1 MRRGLQVRRS
11 GAFSLSACLAALA
24 IIFGTGATALDVAV
38 AGPSQA
44 AQTITSS
51 TVDADVLMQDVRTL
65 AGPEFE
71 GRRTG
76 TEGNKRAQAYVLRR
90 FREIGLEP
98 VAGTH
103 EQKFSFTPRAR
114 GSAGSADN
122 ASGLQG
128 TNIFGRITGTR
139 APDQFV
145 VVSAHFDHLGRR
157 DGSLY
162 PGADD
167 NASGVA
173 AILAIA
179 AWFARHPP
187 ERSLIVVA
195 FDAEELG
202 LQGAR
207 YFVKNPPIDLK
218 QVVMNVNLDMVGR
231 GDANTLWVAGTHYY
245 PLLKPP
251 VVDASRGRQLKV
263 EFGHDRPKAE
273 SNGQDDWTNSSDHGP
288 FHAAGIPFL
297 YFGVED
303 HPDYHKPTDTADK
316 IPKAFFAEA
325 VTVAI
330 DVVDRVAKR
339 EFTPAAAA
347 AAR

>member
-1 MRRGLQVRRS
+1 MLHCSRRCTAFALIWAI
-11 GAFSLSACLAALA
+11 GALHCGLSAA
-24 IIFGTGATALDVAV
+24 TGSHV
-38 AGPSQA
+38 

-51 TVDADVLMQDVRTL
+51 RVDVDVLMQDVRTL

-76 TEGNKRAQAYVLRR
+76 TEGNQRAQAYLLRR

-98 VAGTH
+98 IGNTH

-114 GSAGSADN
+114 GAAGATSK
-122 ASGLQG
+122 ASDLQG
-128 TNIFGRITGTR
+128 TNIVGLIRGTSTPER
-139 APDQFV
+139 FV
-145 VVSAHFDHLGRR
+145 IVSAHFDHLGRR

-173 AILAIA
+173 GILAIA
-179 AWFARHPP
+179 TWFVRHKP
-187 ERSLIVVA
+187 ERSLLVVA

-207 YFVKNPPIDLK
+207 YFVKNPPVDLK
-218 QVVMNVNLDMVGR
+218 QIVMDVNLDMVGR

-245 PLLKPP
+245 PLLKPA
-251 VVDASRGRQLKV
+251 VVDASRGRQIKL

-303 HPDYHKPTDTADK
+303 HADYHKPTDTADK

-325 VTVAI
+325 VTLAI

-339 EFTPAAAA
+339 EFIPAAAA
-347 AAR
+347 AR

>member
-1 MRRGLQVRRS
+1 MKILVRFRI
-11 GAFSLSACLAALA
+11 ALCLATFASPALLV
-24 IIFGTGATALDVAV
+24 GPVAH
-38 AGPSQA
+38 QT
-44 AQTITSS
+44 AQTAAA
-51 TVDADVLMQDVRTL
+51 TVDVEALMTDVRTL
-65 AGPEFE
+65 SAPEFE

-76 TEGNKRAQAYVLRR
+76 TEGNRRAQAYVLRR

-98 VAGTH
+98 IGETH

-114 GSAGSADN
+114 GSAGAADK
-122 ASGLQG
+122 ASELQG
-128 TNIFGRITGTR
+128 TNLLGVVRGTA

-173 AILAIA
+173 GILAVA
-179 AWFARHPP
+179 SWFVRHKP
-187 ERSLIVVA
+187 ERSLMVVA

-207 YFVKNPPIDLK
+207 HFVKNPPVDLK
-218 QVVMNVNLDMVGR
+218 QIVTDVNLDMIGR
-231 GDANTLWVAGTHYY
+231 GGANTVWVAGTHQY
-245 PLLKPP
+245 PALKAP
-251 VVDASRGRQLKV
+251 VLEASRGRQIKV

-273 SNGQDDWTNSSDHGP
+273 SNGQEDWTNSSDHGP

-316 IPKAFFAEA
+316 IPQPFFAEA
-325 VTVAI
+325 VALAI
-330 DVVDRVAKR
+330 DVVERLAKR
-339 EFTPAAAA
+339 SRP
-347 AAR
+347 

>member
-1 MRRGLQVRRS
+1 MTRWI
-11 GAFSLSACLAALA
+11 AALL
-24 IIFGTGATALDVAV
+24 IATSGVA
-38 AGPSQA
+38 AGPFPLPGFA
-44 AQTITSS
+44 AFQTAPAPASAK
-51 TVDADVLMQDVRTL
+51 VDVEALMADVRTL
-65 AGPEFE
+65 SAPEFE

-76 TEGNKRAQAYVLRR
+76 TEGNRRAQAYVLRR
-90 FREIGLEP
+90 FRDIGLESI
-98 VAGTH
+98 GGRR
-103 EQKFSFTPRAR
+103 EQNFSFTPRAR
-114 GSAGSADN
+114 GAAGAADKASA
-122 ASGLQG
+122 LRG
-128 TNIFGRITGTR
+128 TNLFGVVRGTL
-139 APDQFV
+139 APEQFV

-173 AILAIA
+173 GILAVA
-179 AWFARHPP
+179 SWFVRHQPG
-187 ERSLIVVA
+187 RSLLFVA

-207 YFVKNPPIDLK
+207 YFVKAPPVELK
-218 QVVMNVNLDMVGR
+218 QIVIDINLDMIAR
-231 GDANTLWVAGTHYY
+231 GDANTLWVAGTHHY
-245 PLLKPP
+245 PALKEP
-251 VVDASRGRQLKV
+251 VMEASRGREIKV

-316 IPKAFFAEA
+316 IPQAFFAEA
-325 VTVAI
+325 VRLAI
-330 DVVDRVAKR
+330 DVVERVAR
-339 EFTPAAAA
+339 RAPE
-347 AAR
+347 